1 MLDLATTLNSTSP
14 PASAAALL
22 SIQGLTVSFPIRS
35 GWLQRVSGRRVAV
48 DGVSLDIAK
57 GESLGLVGESGSG
70 KSTVGR
76 AIVRLTPVETG
87 TIRFDG
93 RDVLAA
99 RGAALL
105 AFRRRVQ
112 MVFQDPGGSLDPRM
126 RIQDSVLEPLAAHG
140 VGTRGDRRHQAAQL
154 LARVGLP
161 DLGSRYPHQLSGGQ
175 RQRVVI
181 ARALA
186 LSPQLLICDEPTSA
200 LDVSIQAQIVNL
212 LMDLKAELGLTLLFI
227 SHDLAVVQHVCD
239 RIAVMQGGRIVE
251 IGTREEILTAPREVY
266 TRRLLEAVPERPQ
279 LQAQTPVESPA

>member
-1 MLDLATTLNSTSP
+1 M
-14 PASAAALL
+14 
-22 SIQGLTVSFPIRS
+22 
-35 GWLQRVSGRRVAV
+35 
-48 DGVSLDIAK
+48 
-57 GESLGLVGESGSG
+57 GESGSG

-76 AIVRLTPVETG
+76 AIVGLAKADSGSIQFGEAE
-87 TIRFDG
+87 
-93 RDVLAA
+93 VLAA
-99 RGAALL
+99 RGSALL

-126 RIQDSVLEPLAAHG
+126 RIVDSVLEPLAAHAIG
-140 VGTRGDRRHQAAQL
+140 SRGDRRRLAGEL

-161 DLGSRYPHQLSGGQ
+161 DMGARYPHQLSGGQ

-239 RIAVMQGGRIVE
+239 RIAVMQAGRIVE
-251 IGTREEILTAPREVY
+251 VGTREEILTAPREVY

-279 LQAQTPVESPA
+279 PQAQSPVESPA